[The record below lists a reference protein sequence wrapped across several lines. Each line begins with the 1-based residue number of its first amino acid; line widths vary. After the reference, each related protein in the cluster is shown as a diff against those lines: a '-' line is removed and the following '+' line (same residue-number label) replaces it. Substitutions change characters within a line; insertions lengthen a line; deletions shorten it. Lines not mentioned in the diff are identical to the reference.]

1 MTQNHPYGLSTS
13 KIAAFEQC
21 PRRLWLQTH
30 QPEKARF
37 DAGAE
42 ARFVLGKEVGDLACR
57 LMPDG
62 IRVDE
67 IGRAHV

>member
-1 MTQNHPYGLSTS
+1 MTKQCRYGLSKS

-30 QPEKARF
+30 RPELAVS

-42 ARFVLGKEVGDLACR
+42 ARFAAENVVGEVARTLVPRGVLIDDDL
-57 LMPDG
+57 MKS
-62 IRVDE
+62 
-67 IGRAHV
+67 